1 MFLRIKKRM
10 KDMRIFNKMFLS
22 CLLVTLLISL
32 ISGGITYYIASGIIL
47 KKTVMQTEEI
57 IKQISENY
65 DSFMK
70 LIYNKLDYLS
80 FNPTVQ
86 EELIYGKPGEDEE
99 GYYSGTRKLK
109 RLMVQM
115 FNSIHMEDME
125 IYGENGKEYFCS
137 ILYQAP
143 DLPNTEELK
152 QTARERMGAIVCV
165 NDIGTSGS
173 LQVVK
178 EIKDIL
184 SMQSLGILRTSIRL
198 SALERIQHNVD
209 FASSGKIILLD
220 DNNEII
226 LGEPSELTDRADDL
240 FVKWDDSFRYE
251 IDNAPYQVVYQVS
264 EYTGWKTIGILPD
277 KEISKSIMPLQT
289 GTAVAAVLGI
299 LLSLALSVI
308 MSYLLVRPI
317 TSTVGALK
325 KFSKG
330 DFKVRL
336 EEERKDEFGEMNQV
350 FNSTIQKVEKLLEE
364 IAHSR
369 VLNKEMEFK
378 ALQAQINPHFL
389 YNALDTINWMAH
401 KEGKDDICD
410 MITAVSSLLRIS
422 ISNKEAV
429 FTVEKELRYV
439 KDYLYIQKTRYRDR
453 FEVIFDIEPE
463 IYGQLI
469 PKLTIQPLVENAIV
483 HSVEVSRE
491 KAELTVEGHREGET
505 VFIRVSDT
513 GVGMTE
519 ETRKALLA
527 EPGGADRQ
535 DINTAHTGLGVYAV
549 HQRLKYLFGEGY
561 GLTIQ
566 SSPGKG
572 TCITIR
578 IPFQM
583 STDEVYARAEN
594 LVERGPEDG
603 FESSDS

>member
-47 KKTVMQTEEI
+47 KKTVMQTEET

-289 GTAVAAVLGI
+289 GTAVAY
-299 LLSLALSVI
+299 ALSGVLADHVFEP
-308 MSYLLVRPI
+308 LLARQ
-317 TSTVGALK
+317 GALAGSVGK
-325 KFSKG
+325 LIGTGQGRGIGFMLVLSG
-330 DFKVRL
+330 ICMLPAAFAIGRSRRIIEL
-336 EEERKDEFGEMNQV
+336 
-350 FNSTIQKVEKLLEE
+350 QK
-364 IAHSR
+364 
-369 VLNKEMEFK
+369 
-378 ALQAQINPHFL
+378 
-389 YNALDTINWMAH
+389 
-401 KEGKDDICD
+401 
-410 MITAVSSLLRIS
+410 AVS
-422 ISNKEAV
+422 KE
-429 FTVEKELRYV
+429 E
-439 KDYLYIQKTRYRDR
+439 
-453 FEVIFDIEPE
+453 
-463 IYGQLI
+463 
-469 PKLTIQPLVENAIV
+469 QPC
-483 HSVEVSRE
+483 
-491 KAELTVEGHREGET
+491 T
-505 VFIRVSDT
+505 
-513 GVGMTE
+513 
-519 ETRKALLA
+519 
-527 EPGGADRQ
+527 
-535 DINTAHTGLGVYAV
+535 
-549 HQRLKYLFGEGY
+549 
-561 GLTIQ
+561 
-566 SSPGKG
+566 
-572 TCITIR
+572 
-578 IPFQM
+578 
-583 STDEVYARAEN
+583 
-594 LVERGPEDG
+594 
-603 FESSDS
+603 

>member
-1 MFLRIKKRM
+1 M
-10 KDMRIFNKMFLS
+10 KIFNKMFLS

-32 ISGGITYYIASGIIL
+32 ISGGITYYIASDIIL
-47 KKTVMQTEEI
+47 NKTVMQTEET

-70 LIYNKLDYLS
+70 LVYNKLDYLA

-165 NDIGTSGS
+165 NDIGTSGN

-220 DNNEII
+220 DNNKII
-226 LGEPSELTDRADDL
+226 LGEKSELTDKADDL

-251 IDNAPYQVVYQVS
+251 IEGAPYQVIYQVS

-277 KEISKSIMPLQT
+277 KEISKSLMPLQT

-308 MSYLLVRPI
+308 MSYFLVRPI

-410 MITAVSSLLRIS
+410 MVSAVSNLLRIS

-439 KDYLYIQKTRYRDR
+439 KDYLYIQKTRYRNR
-453 FEVIFDIEPE
+453 FEVVFDIAPE
-463 IYGQLI
+463 IYQQLI

-491 KAELTVEGHREGET
+491 KAELTVKGHRDGD
-505 VFIRVSDT
+505 VVLICVSDT
-513 GVGMTE
+513 GVGMSE
-519 ETRKALLA
+519 ETRKALLM
-527 EPGGADRQ
+527 EPGSADRQ
-535 DINTAHTGLGVYAV
+535 NINTAHTGLGVYAV

-561 GLTIQ
+561 GLAVQ
-566 SSPGKG
+566 SSPGEG

-594 LVERGPEDG
+594 LADRRPETG
-603 FESSDS
+603 FESPDS